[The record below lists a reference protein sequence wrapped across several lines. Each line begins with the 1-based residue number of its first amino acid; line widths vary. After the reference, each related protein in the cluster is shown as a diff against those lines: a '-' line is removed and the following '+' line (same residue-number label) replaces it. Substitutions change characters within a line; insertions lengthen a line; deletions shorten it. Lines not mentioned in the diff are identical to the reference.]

1 MGTKHAGILEPALRV
16 PPLSGPICPD
26 PAYAAGRALVLQGP
40 QAFLGARWVFTA
52 SAIGQAAAP
61 PPPIPPPPT
70 GQGGIP
76 FVDVVTGYYYDEPES
91 PDAPEGSTAYAE
103 EDEPTP

>member
-1 MGTKHAGILEPALRV
+1 MGTSPLPNPQLS
-16 PPLSGPICPD
+16 PPLGGTVCPD
-26 PAYAAGRALVLQGP
+26 VNWAAGRGLVLQGP

-52 SAIGQAAAP
+52 SLAGQGAAP
-61 PPPIPPPPT
+61 PPPEPPPPT

-76 FVDVVTGYYYDEPES
+76 FVDLVAGYYYDEPEA

-103 EDEPTP
+103 KE

>member
-1 MGTKHAGILEPALRV
+1 MAISCLGS
-16 PPLSGPICPD
+16 PPLGGTLCPD
-26 PAYAAGRALVLQGP
+26 PRWGAGRCLVLQGP

-52 SAIGQAAAP
+52 SAVGQPALPSPLP
-61 PPPIPPPPT
+61 PLPPQV

-76 FVDVVTGYYYDEPES
+76 FVDWATLSFQEIPEQ

-103 EDEPTP
+103 ESET